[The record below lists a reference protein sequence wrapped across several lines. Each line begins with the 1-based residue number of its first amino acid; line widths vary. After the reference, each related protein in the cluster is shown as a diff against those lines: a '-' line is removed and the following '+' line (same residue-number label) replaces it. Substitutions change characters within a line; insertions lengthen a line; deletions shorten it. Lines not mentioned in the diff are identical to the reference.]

1 MSQTIIN
8 RLIGAQNPNIALTAA
23 ADTAY
28 TMSEQDYIGIFEKT
42 QQHIIS
48 ERNGELRR
56 SLFGQESDKSILL
69 NLIRQYLVRNL
80 RLTCDTSALA
90 KRIFDDMTGYGFLNC
105 YFERSQEIEEINI
118 NSWDSVE
125 IRYTNGSRELADARF
140 HSPSHA
146 RDVLRRI
153 FSLNNKYLDDN
164 MLIEVSSIGNN
175 IRIAAA
181 IPPVADKSAGIAAS
195 IRFIHTKKHTV
206 SQLVQSGM
214 FTIDGFTMLKRLISH
229 GISMCFCGS
238 TGSGK
243 TTAAN
248 ALLMEMEHRT
258 RIITI
263 EAGTREFDLVR
274 RDNSGRIIN
283 NVVHLQTRPHRDSH
297 LNIDLQALLD
307 LILKFDPD
315 VVVVGEMVSE
325 EAFIAQET
333 ARTGHTVL
341 TTIHTNNA
349 YDTYYRMFTLGIRKY
364 NLDESLML
372 KLMVDAYPIIVYIK
386 QYGDNKRRV
395 QSVMEGSYTGGKIH
409 YNELYTYKVY
419 DNITDSDGNIIEVRG
434 EFVKCGSISNN
445 LKKNLLNNGMP
456 VKLVEEL

>member
-8 RLIGAQNPNIALTAA
+8 KLIGSKDPQLAA
-23 ADTAY
+23 TTKKDNGY
-28 TMSEQDYIGIFEKT
+28 PMSEQEYIAVFEKT
-42 QQHIIS
+42 QQYIIT
-48 ERNGELRR
+48 ERIGELRR
-56 SLFGQESDKSILL
+56 SLFGHESDKDALL
-69 NLIRQYLVRNL
+69 NLIQQYLHRHL
-80 RLTCDTSALA
+80 RFSDDIFALA
-90 KRIFDDMTGYGFLNC
+90 KRIFDDMTGYGFLNS
-105 YFERSQEIEEINI
+105 YFERSSEIEEINL

-125 IRYTNGSRELADARF
+125 IRFTNGNRELIDSRF

-146 RDVLRRI
+146 RDVLQRI
-153 FSLNNKYLDDN
+153 FHLNNKYLDDN
-164 MLIEVSSIGNN
+164 MLIEVSNIGNN

-206 SQLVQSGM
+206 EQLIQSGM
-214 FTIDGFTMLKRLISH
+214 LSSDGFHMLKQLISY
-229 GISMCFCGS
+229 GVSICFCGS

-243 TTAAN
+243 TTVAN

-274 RDNSGRIIN
+274 RDSNGRVIN

-315 VVVVGEMVSE
+315 LVVVGEMVSE

-349 YDTYYRMFTLGIRKY
+349 YDTYHRMFTLGIRKY
-364 NLDESLML
+364 NLDENLML
-372 KLMVDAYPIIVYIK
+372 KFMVDAYPIIVYIK

-395 QSVMEGSYTGGKIH
+395 QSIIEGYYTGGKIQ
-409 YNELYTYKVY
+409 YNELYTYQVH
-419 DNITDSDGNIIEVRG
+419 DNITDIDGNITEVRG
-434 EFVKCGSISNN
+434 EFKKCGRISDA
-445 LKKNLLNNGMP
+445 LKRRLLNNGMP
-456 VKLVEEL
+456 ANLISKL